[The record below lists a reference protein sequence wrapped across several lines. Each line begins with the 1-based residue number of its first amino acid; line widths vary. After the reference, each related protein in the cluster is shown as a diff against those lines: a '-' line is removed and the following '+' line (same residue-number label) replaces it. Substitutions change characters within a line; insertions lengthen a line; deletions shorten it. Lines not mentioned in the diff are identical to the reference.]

1 MASLID
7 NLYLLDLIGSF
18 FGWCYSWDLTDNKK
32 KEEGGLKQRRKQKE
46 AAQGDPEPKKG
57 NQEKEKYPSPGVA
70 SWSCFISMHQ
80 SIKLLEG
87 EKN

>member
-1 MASLID
+1 LP
-7 NLYLLDLIGSF
+7 SF
-18 FGWCYSWDLTDNKK
+18 FFLGGVTATAPSRDLTDNKK
-32 KEEGGLKQRRKQKE
+32 NEEGGLKQRRKQKE